1 MQGLNIVQ
9 RYVKG
14 EESDNDFDL
23 FSGGPSVG
31 RRDKPEGHTSTTEP
45 QLSDK
50 TELAEDIQSGEVK
63 PIPTIQQRRFSVD
76 WDPIQ

>member
-1 MQGLNIVQ
+1 M
-9 RYVKG
+9 KG
-14 EESDNDFDL
+14 EESNNEFDL
-23 FSGGPSVG
+23 FLGGPSVG
-31 RRDKPEGHTSTTEP
+31 RRDEAEGSTRATEP

-50 TELAEDIQSGEVK
+50 TELADDIQSGDIR

>member
-1 MQGLNIVQ
+1 MQGSNIVRQ
-9 RYVKG
+9 YVKG
-14 EESDNDFDL
+14 EESYNDFDF

-31 RRDKPEGHTSTTEP
+31 RRDESEGATKTTEP

-50 TELAEDIQSGEVK
+50 TELAEGLQSGEVK
-63 PIPTIQQRRFSVD
+63 PIPTLQQRRFSVD

>member
-1 MQGLNIVQ
+1 MQGSNTVR

-14 EESDNDFDL
+14 EESNNEFDF
-23 FSGGPSVG
+23 FVGPSVG
-31 RRDKPEGHTSTTEP
+31 RRDEADGLTSTTEP

-50 TELAEDIQSGEVK
+50 SELAEDIQSGDIK

>member
-1 MQGLNIVQ
+1 M
-9 RYVKG
+9 KG
-14 EESDNDFDL
+14 EESVDEFDL

-31 RRDKPEGHTSTTEP
+31 RRDEPGGATSTTEP